1 MLLSFALEILGRL
14 PARNG
19 GRRGDWGLR
28 WRLNRR
34 LSNRF
39 SIPALVSEGRFLKK
53 TMVIF
58 IRKKMDSLCG
68 VNHSIYIYR

>member
-14 PARNG
+14 PPRNG